1 MQLDYTQLAS
11 EFENVTS
18 LRPMPFKE
26 YIESYVKAYYLTENV
41 LLNWIQ
47 EKKVCVI

>member
-18 LRPMPFKE
+18 LRPMPYKE
-26 YIESYVKAYYLTENV
+26 YIELYVKAYYLPENI
-41 LLNWIQ
+41 LETWIQ
-47 EKKVCVI
+47 ERKVKL